1 MKYNRYT
8 PDAPPVSQIGMGT
21 WQLGVNS
28 GWRTLSEEEVITMVH
43 TALDAG
49 VNFFDT
55 APNYGAGTSELRL
68 GKALKKADRSKIIIN
83 TKFGHTVGG
92 NIDFSTDAI
101 RTSVEGS
108 LRRLQVDYLDSAIFH
123 NPPRELLDGNRS
135 AAHYELL
142 EQLKADGKIKA
153 YGASLDTYEEMELFM
168 DTTNGGVIE
177 AFFNILHQD
186 TGRAFGQ
193 ALEEDVGI
201 IVKIPLDSGWLSG
214 KYGPERTFE
223 GIRSRWSG
231 ADIEQRAAL
240 VEEVKRLLAPDFQL
254 PQAALAFCMAQE
266 AVSTVIPGTTNLS
279 QLRSN
284 LGSLEKPLPEE
295 LVGKLKAFYQEKVRP
310 LRLPW

>member
-1 MKYNRYT
+1 MKYNRYI

-21 WQLGVNS
+21 WQLGVNA
-28 GWRTLSEEEVITMVH
+28 GWRNLSEQEAIRMVH
-43 TALDAG
+43 TALEAG

-68 GKALKKADRSKIIIN
+68 GKALQKADRSDIIIN

-123 NPPRELLDGNRS
+123 NPPHELLDGNR
-135 AAHYELL
+135 AAAQYELL
-142 EQLKADGKIKA
+142 ERLVEEGKIKA
-153 YGASLDTYEEMELFM
+153 YGASLDTYEEIKLFVE
-168 DTTNGGVIE
+168 TTNGAVVE
-177 AFFNILHQD
+177 AFFNILHQG
-186 TGRAFGQ
+186 TARAFELAQ
-193 ALEEDVGI
+193 EREVGI
-201 IVKIPLDSGWLSG
+201 IVKIPMDSGWLSG
-214 KYGPERTFE
+214 KYGPEHTFE
-223 GIRSRWSG
+223 GVRSRWSG

-240 VEEVKRLLAPDFQL
+240 VEAVKQLLEPDFQL
-254 PQAALAFCMAQE
+254 PQAALTFCLAHE
-266 AVSTVIPGTTNLS
+266 AVSTVIPGSTQLD

-284 LGSLEKPLPEE
+284 LSSVEKPLPEE